1 MCLMIRT
8 IYKFN
13 TVEAFERAVKTV
25 EKQWNKKF
33 IRGRVVYHTSKQQL
47 KWDNLRTELQK
58 AKSVNPVTIHGLIA
72 VENQ

>member
-13 TVEAFERAVKTV
+13 TVEAFERAVKAV
-25 EKQWNKKF
+25 ERKWPTKL
-33 IRGRVVYHTSKQQL
+33 IRGRVVYNGDKQQL
-47 KWDNLRTELQK
+47 TWENLRSELERV
-58 AKSVNPVTIHGLIA
+58 KSVDAVVITGVIA

>member
-13 TVEAFERAVKTV
+13 TVEAFERAVTTAERKWPT
-25 EKQWNKKF
+25 KL
-33 IRGRVVYHTSKQQL
+33 IRGRVTYNGDKQQL
-47 KWDNLRTELQK
+47 TWKNLRSELERAQ
-58 AKSVNPVTIHGLIA
+58 SVDAVTITGIIA